1 MNSLIFSTLIP
12 ALVSAIVSVCV
23 SNRALKEKKR
33 NIYFKEIVSLYY
45 HIDEVHQKMK
55 SEIDVGINT
64 NINYYGNSIKVYST
78 ILLNYIKK
86 YPAPKNDIEELEK
99 ILLTIIVNPYWDRD
113 YQLLMDEFQK
123 FCWSIDIKQKGHYQ
137 FTIK

>member
-1 MNSLIFSTLIP
+1 MISDIITLASIISTIIM
-12 ALVSAIVSVCV
+12 SIIVYQ
-23 SNRALKEKKR
+23 LKSRDNKR
-33 NIYFKEIVSLYY
+33 TIYFKEIVSLYY